1 MSTLNLIQ
9 TAETYLDKLCR
20 SIDNRRVGS
29 AGNQAATAFFAK
41 TAALFGFETERPPFD
56 CIDWA
61 QTGAQL
67 AVNGATFAATPS
79 PYSLGG
85 RVSAPLVV
93 AASAAE
99 LAAVDIAGKVLL
111 LRGELAKEQLMPKNF
126 PFYNPDEHRHIINL
140 LETRQPAAII
150 SATARNPQ
158 IAGGLYPFPLI
169 EDGDFNLPSVYL
181 TEEEGLRLAEYAG
194 QEIVFDSR
202 ASRIPATGCNV
213 IARKGGGLGRRVV
226 VCAHIDAKINTPGAL
241 DNAAGVI
248 TLLLLAELL
257 QTYAGG
263 LQIELVAINGED
275 YYAAPGELQYLA
287 MNQGQLGNILVAINI
302 DAAGYRQGPTAYS
315 LYNCPAGVTD
325 SIYRVFSAQP
335 ELVEGEPWYQSDHS
349 VFIQNGAPAMAITS
363 GNFMEL
369 TTYITHTPKD
379 SPELVDCGKLARLAL
394 ALRTLL
400 LDFDRTTFDK
410 S

>member
-1 MSTLNLIQ
+1 MSTLNLVQ
-9 TAETYLDKLCR
+9 AAEIYLDKLCR

-29 AGNQAATAFFAK
+29 AGNQAATAFFAE
-41 TAALFGFETERPPFD
+41 TVASFGFETERPPFD

-61 QTGAQL
+61 QDGAQL
-67 AVNGATFAATPS
+67 TVNGATFAATPS

-85 RVSAPLVV
+85 RASAPLAV
-93 AASAAE
+93 AAAVAE
-99 LAAVDIAGKVLL
+99 LAAVDITGKVLL
-111 LRGELAKEQLMPKNF
+111 LRGELTKEQLMPKNF

-140 LETRQPAAII
+140 LETGQPAAII
-150 SATARNPQ
+150 TATARNPQ

-169 EDGDFNLPSVYL
+169 EDGDFNLPSVYM

-194 QEIVFDSR
+194 QEIRFDSR
-202 ASRIPATGCNV
+202 AKRIPATGCNV
-213 IARKGGGLGRRVV
+213 IARKGGGSGRRVV

-275 YYAAPGELQYLA
+275 YYAAPGEIQYLA
-287 MNQGQLGNILVAINI
+287 INQGKLNQIVAAINI
-302 DAAGYRQGPTAYS
+302 DAAGYYQGQTAYS
-315 LYNCPAGVTD
+315 LYECPAALAELAKQ
-325 SIYRVFSAQP
+325 SFS
-335 ELVEGEPWYQSDHS
+335 VERDMIEGPLWYQSDHS
-349 VFIQNGAPAMAITS
+349 VFIQNGVPAVAITS
-363 GNFMEL
+363 GSFMEL

-379 SPELVDCGKLARLAL
+379 SPELVDCGKLAKAAL
-394 ALRTLL
+394 ALQDLL
-400 LDFDRTTFDK
+400 LDLNRQL
-410 S
+410 